1 MNLETILIYV
11 TPFIYLSLI
20 TLPMITLITFADTTY
35 AKRIGLVI
43 GNVIV
48 ISLAVMV
55 GGSMIVLIGL
65 IVSILSLVLGYAAMN
80 KHYRNK

>member
-1 MNLETILIYV
+1 
-11 TPFIYLSLI
+11 
-20 TLPMITLITFADTTY
+20 MITLITFADTTY

-48 ISLAVMV
+48 ISLAVTV
-55 GGSMIVLIGL
+55 GGYMIVLIGL
-65 IVSILSLVLGYAAMN
+65 IVAISALVLGYAAMN